1 MLLPVLIL
9 IISFFITY
17 LSIPSIILLAIKR
30 NLFQTVKPVL
40 NSHSKRAISNL
51 GGVAIFIAIRITQ
64 SLFID
69 IPNFPVKYVTASL
82 FILFLVGLNDDLTGV
97 RPISRLLAQII
108 VAIIIVFPGGLYI
121 SSFEDILGLQSIE
134 PLVAQ
139 ILTMIFIIGLVNAY
153 NLIDGI
159 DGLAGTLGILGSFT
173 FACLFHL
180 SGNDG
185 LAMLALALFG
195 ALLGFL
201 RYNISPA
208 KIFMGDSGAYI
219 IGYLFA
225 LFSVQ
230 LINQVHTE
238 PIYFNGIYLK
248 SAYGVV
254 AAISIVP
261 VFDSARVF
269 FLRLYHKTHPFKG
282 DNNHIHH
289 RLLKMGLS
297 ASQIA
302 LMLGSFTLV
311 LILTALS
318 LQGLAAIYQVFIVF
332 SITLLLNIATH
343 FIQTKNIKFL
353 KHTGSNPI
361 KN

>member
-17 LSIPSIILLAIKR
+17 LSIPSLILLALKR

-40 NSHSKRAISNL
+40 NNQSKRSISNL
-51 GGVAIFIAIRITQ
+51 GGVAIFISLRITQ

-69 IPNFPVKYVTASL
+69 IPNFPVNYVTGSL
-82 FILFLVGLNDDLTGV
+82 FILFLIGLNDDLTGV
-97 RPISRLLAQII
+97 RPISRLVAQII
-108 VAIIIVFPGGLYI
+108 VSIIIVFPGSFYI
-121 SSFEDILGLQSIE
+121 NSFEDILGVQSIE

-139 ILTMIFIIGLVNAY
+139 ILTIIFIIGLVNAF

-195 ALLGFL
+195 ALAGFL

-219 IGYLFA
+219 IGFLFA

-230 LINQVHTE
+230 LINQVPTE
-238 PIYFNGIYLK
+238 PIYFNGIYLS

-254 AAISIVP
+254 LAISIVP
-261 VFDSARVF
+261 IFDTARVF
-269 FLRLYHKTHPFKG
+269 FLRLYNKTHPFKG

-297 ASQIA
+297 PSQIA
-302 LMLGSFTLV
+302 LILGSFTLG
-311 LILTALS
+311 LIIISLS
-318 LQGLAAIYQVFIVF
+318 FQSLAAIYQVFILL
-332 SITLLLNIATH
+332 SITLVLNLISFWAAEYH
-343 FIQTKNIKFL
+343 KK
-353 KHTGSNPI
+353 SNSSLQL
-361 KN
+361 